1 MKQRSDTGARITQ
14 QPAERGEACGNR
26 YLGSNKDSSAIL
38 LYRHNACRIGCK
50 VARRVRPIRERE
62 GCSPVVRYGAT
73 MRAGGDRV
81 TAVICIFLLPVAS
94 NLQLQ
99 LH

>member
-1 MKQRSDTGARITQ
+1 MATATLAATRILRRSCFIGITLAGLVVKWLAVCVQ
-14 QPAERGEACGNR
+14 YENVR
-26 YLGSNKDSSAIL
+26 D
-38 LYRHNACRIGCK
+38 
-50 VARRVRPIRERE
+50 VAL
-62 GCSPVVRYGAT
+62 VVRYGAT